1 MATPEGDKLVLSTM
15 FAAVH
20 AELMNA
26 QKNHDANLSEMRHQE
41 DIECDLHHDLEL
53 NPHNAVEMV
62 QIAKSLREV
71 LRTRRYFKDRM
82 LCYEPLIKFMQD
94 QQNAKVIGRFSQL
107 ISELK
112 KVEAYE
118 AKRMYM
124 PKVINGID
132 GKSVQDEKR

>member
-1 MATPEGDKLVLSTM
+1 MATLDEDKLVLSVM

-26 QKNHDANLSEMRHQE
+26 QKNHDANLNEMRHQE

-53 NPHNAVEMV
+53 NPHNGVEMV

-82 LCYEPLIKFMQD
+82 LCYEPLIKFMQVPE
-94 QQNAKVIGRFSQL
+94 NAKVIGRFSQL

-112 KVEAYE
+112 KIEAYE
-118 AKRMYM
+118 SKRMYI
-124 PKVINGID
+124 PKSINGMD
-132 GKSVQDEKR
+132 NKSNPDERK